1 MYVRKFEADTLDEAL
16 KNIKKE
22 LGPDAIIL
30 KTVTNKGLKGA
41 FKKGRIEITA
51 AISEK
56 NYTKKAKVD
65 RVLDG
70 EQKEKFYSNN
80 ASYISNMIDSHAKSS
95 EKVNAG
101 TARPSQ
107 NEGPS
112 YGKLG
117 LNKQVKS
124 TKEEG
129 QISGPSLDEFLK
141 QKSKRDMPL
150 ELSSAYQDVG
160 QATNNLTATSSAL
173 NEFLGQGAATS
184 NTAKTIVQNN
194 AVEENIDGGRIE
206 ELEKQIY
213 LLSRQVQEFSKR
225 EPTGLNHLRSSLRSL
240 DISEVYINGL
250 AKKMMFDLGEK
261 ELDSVD
267 IVYEFALKEM
277 LKDVH
282 VDMPLF
288 SQVDNDTNVI
298 TVLLSET
305 SSGQSSMAIKL
316 AALKNDAIIITNDL
330 QREQKSSFVENKKI
344 SFAEK
349 IFDLTIIHT
358 SSIAEIVSEC
368 RKAEETGRSVF
379 IDYKNFNKEIN
390 EARRFIDGLQ
400 RSFRKVEVLISLSAI
415 HTELY
420 NKKVMAQYRK
430 IANGIIVSHLDLCL
444 NFGAIFNLTSEMK
457 DLPFKFYGTGDVIPD
472 DLESATGERIL
483 AGIFQLD

>member
-1 MYVRKFEADTLDEAL
+1 
-16 KNIKKE
+16 
-22 LGPDAIIL
+22 
-30 KTVTNKGLKGA
+30 
-41 FKKGRIEITA
+41 
-51 AISEK
+51 
-56 NYTKKAKVD
+56 
-65 RVLDG
+65 
-70 EQKEKFYSNN
+70 
-80 ASYISNMIDSHAKSS
+80 
-95 EKVNAG
+95 
-101 TARPSQ
+101 
-107 NEGPS
+107 
-112 YGKLG
+112 
-117 LNKQVKS
+117 
-124 TKEEG
+124 
-129 QISGPSLDEFLK
+129 
-141 QKSKRDMPL
+141 
-150 ELSSAYQDVG
+150 
-160 QATNNLTATSSAL
+160 
-173 NEFLGQGAATS
+173 
-184 NTAKTIVQNN
+184 
-194 AVEENIDGGRIE
+194 
-206 ELEKQIY
+206 
-213 LLSRQVQEFSKR
+213 
-225 EPTGLNHLRSSLRSL
+225 
-240 DISEVYINGL
+240 
-250 AKKMMFDLGEK
+250 
-261 ELDSVD
+261 
-267 IVYEFALKEM
+267 
-277 LKDVH
+277 
-282 VDMPLF
+282 
-288 SQVDNDTNVI
+288 
-298 TVLLSET
+298 
-305 SSGQSSMAIKL
+305 MAIKL